1 MAVTK
6 KILRNQITKV
16 EGLINDYTSLES
28 SDVEASEVAEKL
40 EDNTTLLLAGSISW
54 INSYRPNKEVVEILK
69 ELDSKLLMA
78 EEGSVVLD
86 VANRTVKFVEFC
98 VFDKD

>member
-6 KILRNQITKV
+6 KILRNQTDKV
-16 EGLINDYTSLES
+16 QELINDYTLE
-28 SDVEASEVAEKL
+28 VTEKL

-54 INSYRPNKEVVEILK
+54 ISRYRPNKNAVETLN

-78 EEGSVVLD
+78 EESSIVD
-86 VANRTVKFVEFC
+86 VAKRTVEFIDFY
-98 VFDKD
+98 VFDKE

>member
-6 KILRNQITKV
+6 KILRNQTDKV
-16 EGLINDYTSLES
+16 QELINDYDSL
-28 SDVEASEVAEKL
+28 VAEKL
-40 EDNTTLLLAGSISW
+40 EDNATLLVAGSISW
-54 INSYRPNKEVVEILK
+54 INSYRPNKKAVEILK

-78 EEGSVVLD
+78 EESSIVD
-86 VANRTVKFVEFC
+86 VAKRTVKFIDFY

>member
-16 EGLINDYTSLES
+16 EGLINDYTSLEA

-40 EDNTTLLLAGSISW
+40 ADNVTLLLAGSISW
-54 INSYRPNKEVVEILK
+54 INRYRPNKNVHEVLKKLDYELLGVE
-69 ELDSKLLMA
+69 EA
-78 EEGSVVLD
+78 SVVLD
-86 VANRTVKFVEFC
+86 VANRSVKFIEYC
-98 VFDKD
+98 VFDNE

>member
-6 KILRNQITKV
+6 KILRNQTDKV
-16 EGLINDYTSLES
+16 QELINDYTLE
-28 SDVEASEVAEKL
+28 VTEKL

-54 INSYRPNKEVVEILK
+54 INRYRPNKNAVETLK

-78 EEGSVVLD
+78 EESSIID
-86 VANRTVKFVEFC
+86 VAKRTVEFIDFY
-98 VFDKD
+98 VFDKE

>member
-6 KILRNQITKV
+6 KILRNQTDKV
-16 EGLINDYTSLES
+16 QELINDYTLE
-28 SDVEASEVAEKL
+28 VTEKL

-54 INSYRPNKEVVEILK
+54 INRYRPNKNAVETLN

-78 EEGSVVLD
+78 EESSIVD
-86 VANRTVKFVEFC
+86 VAKRTVEFIDFY
-98 VFDKD
+98 VFDKE

>member
-16 EGLINDYTSLES
+16 EGLINDYTSLEA

-54 INSYRPNKEVVEILK
+54 INSYRPNKKVVEILK
-69 ELDSKLLMA
+69 KLDSKLLMA
-78 EEGSVVLD
+78 EESSVVLD
-86 VANRTVKFVEFC
+86 VANRTVNFVEFC

>member
-16 EGLINDYTSLES
+16 EGLINDYTSLEA

-40 EDNTTLLLAGSISW
+40 ADNTTLLLAGSISW
-54 INSYRPNKEVVEILK
+54 INRYRPNKNVIEVLK
-69 ELDSKLLMA
+69 ELDYKILGV
-78 EEGSVVLD
+78 EEGSVILD
-86 VANRTVKFVEFC
+86 VANRTVNFVEFC
-98 VFDKD
+98 VFDN

>member
-16 EGLINDYTSLES
+16 EGLINDYTSLEA

-40 EDNTTLLLAGSISW
+40 EDNTTLLLAGYISW